1 MLNVDAKDGS
11 VKIRKMEGTEKRLV
25 SDIGSIAHKT
35 MLLIANDG
43 AKSADE
49 VYLKYGMLARE
60 LVDYIKT
67 TVQRVNEMGVSTK
80 LGN

>member
-11 VKIRKMEGTEKRLV
+11 VKIRKMKGTEKRLV

-60 LVDYIKT
+60 LVDYIET
-67 TVQRVNEMGVSTK
+67 TVQRVNEMEK
-80 LGN
+80 

>member
-1 MLNVDAKDGS
+1 MLSVEAQDGS
-11 VKIRKMEGTEKRLV
+11 VEIRKMEGTEKRLV

-49 VYLKYGMLARE
+49 VYLKYGTLARA
-60 LVDYIKT
+60 LVDYIET
-67 TVQRVNEMGVSTK
+67 TVQRVNEMGK
-80 LGN
+80 